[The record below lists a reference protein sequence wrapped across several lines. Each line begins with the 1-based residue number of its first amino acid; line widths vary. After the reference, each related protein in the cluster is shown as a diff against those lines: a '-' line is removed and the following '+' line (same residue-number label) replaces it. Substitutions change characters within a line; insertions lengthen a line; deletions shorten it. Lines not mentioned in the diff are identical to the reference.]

1 MMKLSSDYTYLISGA
16 EDGSI
21 FLSKLRE
28 VVDGQEIN
36 ALDMMQLNAKN
47 KEFMGRV
54 ANAYSLNP
62 LCLTSKTNNDVL
74 IPNIAIY

>member
-1 MMKLSSDYTYLISGA
+1 MKLSSDYTYLISGA

-36 ALDMMQLNAKN
+36 ALDMM
-47 KEFMGRV
+47 
-54 ANAYSLNP
+54 
-62 LCLTSKTNNDVL
+62 
-74 IPNIAIY
+74 